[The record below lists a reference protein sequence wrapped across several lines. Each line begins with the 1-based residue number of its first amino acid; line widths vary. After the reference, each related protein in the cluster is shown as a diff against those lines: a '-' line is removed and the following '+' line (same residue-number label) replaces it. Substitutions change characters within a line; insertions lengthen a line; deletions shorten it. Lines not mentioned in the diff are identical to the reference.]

1 MNLVLNERKS
11 FMSLTYIAVI
21 LMAYFG
27 PNAKILGNIQLTI
40 WQFQQPIDDIQTY
53 VMNISLLLAADF
65 LSFIINGVLLWYY
78 CSINV
83 LEVTKKLQQSFWI
96 IFAIAEAFLL
106 MEVLQNVTMTL
117 CLVCKS

>member
-27 PNAKILGNIQLTI
+27 PNAKILGNIQLAI
-40 WQFQQPIDDIQTY
+40 WQFQQPIEDIETY

-65 LSFIINGVLLWYY
+65 LSFIVNGILLWYY

-96 IFAIAEAFLL
+96 IFAIGEAFLL

-117 CLVCKS
+117 CLDSL

>member
-1 MNLVLNERKS
+1 MNLILNERKS
-11 FMSLTYIAVI
+11 FMSLTYIVVI

-27 PNAKILGNIQLTI
+27 PNAKILGNIQLAI
-40 WQFQQPIDDIQTY
+40 WQFHQPIDDIQTY

-78 CSINV
+78 CSINF
-83 LEVTKKLQQSFWI
+83 LEVTKKLQQRFWM

-106 MEVLQNVTMTL
+106 MEVLPNVIVTF
-117 CLVCKS
+117 